1 MISGEANG
9 GGSRPVYPSSRGQRN
24 NGNHWSSSYP
34 APCTFGRQLDQN
46 GYCYR
51 TLYPGQQSSCI
62 SGFYCN
68 IDYPRQPG
76 VCCLGRHK
84 DFWQNWYVNN
94 ILGLKNIKIDKW
106 ICKSLQSKHT
116 SFLMTKWQFKINNF
130 DYERVAKSGYP

>member
-1 MISGEANG
+1 MTWYFVNRFLKKLCSVCWHEQCTCSLFKLFYWDIVFTRLIFSMISGEANG

-46 GYCYR
+46 GSCHR

-62 SGFYCN
+62 SGFNCN
-68 IDYPRQPG
+68 VDYPGQPG

-84 DFWQNWYVNN
+84 DFW
-94 ILGLKNIKIDKW
+94 
-106 ICKSLQSKHT
+106 
-116 SFLMTKWQFKINNF
+116 
-130 DYERVAKSGYP
+130 